1 MTAKFEV
8 GSSVE
13 PIIVIT
19 RMFDADRD
27 LVWLAITDPMHV
39 AQWYGG
45 PGFTSPVCEMDLRPG
60 GAWHHVM
67 QAPDGTQ
74 YTINSVFE
82 EVVAPER
89 LVWRTLKDPN
99 RPAGPPGN
107 HVTVTL
113 AVHGEQTEWKMVAR
127 FKTLA
132 DRDLTAKMGF
142 TQMIDMGLD
151 RMATHLR
158 SL

>member
-1 MTAKFEV
+1 MTAMFEI
-8 GSSVE
+8 SSTVE
-13 PIIVIT
+13 PVIVIT
-19 RMFDADRD
+19 RMFDADRK
-27 LVWLAITDPMHV
+27 LVWRAITDPLHV

-67 QAPDGTQ
+67 QAPNGTQ
-74 YTINSVFE
+74 FTINSVFE
-82 EVVAPER
+82 EVVAPKR
-89 LVWRTLKDPN
+89 LVWRTVKDPN
-99 RPAGPPGN
+99 RNPGPPGN

-113 AVHGEQTEWKMVAR
+113 ATHGAQTEWKMIAR
-127 FKTLA
+127 FETLA

-142 TQMIDMGLD
+142 AQMIGMGLD
-151 RMATHLR
+151 RMAEHLK

>member
-1 MTAKFEV
+1 MTAKIEPS
-8 GSSVE
+8 SSVE
-13 PIIVIT
+13 PLIVIT

-27 LVWLAITDPMHV
+27 LVWLAITDPMQV

-67 QAPDGTQ
+67 QAPDGTR

-89 LVWRTLKDPN
+89 LAWRTLKDPN
-99 RPAGPPGN
+99 RNPAPPGN

-113 AVHGEQTEWKMVAR
+113 AARGARTEWKMVAR
-127 FKTLA
+127 FETLA

-142 TQMIDMGLD
+142 AHMIGMGLD
-151 RMATHLR
+151 RMAKHLE